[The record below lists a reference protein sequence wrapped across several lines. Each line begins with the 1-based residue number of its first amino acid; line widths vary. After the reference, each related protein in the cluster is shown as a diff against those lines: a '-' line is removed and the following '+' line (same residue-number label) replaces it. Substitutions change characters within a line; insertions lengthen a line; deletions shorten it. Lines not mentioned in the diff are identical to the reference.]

1 MIKRLLQNRM
11 SYLSLSFLLFV
22 AALPLISF
30 GTAGQRPILFWL
42 GFISM
47 GIAAA
52 IPPVQRMLY
61 PPKKS

>member
-1 MIKRLLQNRM
+1 M